1 MFQDYTV
8 AYTNIKV
15 EDNEK
20 WFYSING
27 IQLFSKIK
35 YKMVPKNFSRLQNNL
50 EIILYSDLN
59 DVKETVGTLHNMF
72 TSSVQQPCK

>member
-1 MFQDYTV
+1 
-8 AYTNIKV
+8 
-15 EDNEK
+15 
-20 WFYSING
+20 
-27 IQLFSKIK
+27 
-35 YKMVPKNFSRLQNNL
+35 MVPKNFSRLQNNL